1 MNEYET
7 ILQKTNGGLDIFK
20 HYLGDDCTKGAFKNP
35 YRADSRASCR
45 LYRNKTKDE
54 KSYYYLQDY
63 GDSEFCGNCFSIVA
77 KILNYNIRNDFKHL
91 LEQID
96 KDMNLDV
103 FSFYDNG
110 FQSKQPVL
118 KKVVGCG
125 GIHKS
130 CSISEFKLTT
140 KPFSEKE
147 LSYWHRYGITEE
159 TLQRYDVKSV
169 KACTFIK
176 ADGKSFSIVSSEL
189 IPVYGYYFNGG
200 LGIKFYRPK
209 AENRFMYVGNLPKPY
224 IFGWNKL
231 PPCGDYVFITGGEKD
246 VLSLASH
253 GFSAIALNSETA
265 KVPDEILSEL
275 AERFSKV
282 VFLYDTDA
290 TGIKEST
297 ERVNEYKGKYNVTRL
312 QLPLAGTKQEK
323 DISDYFALG
332 NGREEFV
339 ELLKGLQKWE

>member
-189 IPVYGYYFNGG
+189 IPVYGYYFNG
-200 LGIKFYRPK
+200 
-209 AENRFMYVGNLPKPY
+209 
-224 IFGWNKL
+224 
-231 PPCGDYVFITGGEKD
+231 D
-246 VLSLASH
+246 LASSSTVPRRKTASCTLAICQNH
-253 GFSAIALNSETA
+253 ISSAGTNYL
-265 KVPDEILSEL
+265 L
-275 AERFSKV
+275 AETMFSSQEVRKTFYPSPLMV
-282 VFLYDTDA
+282 
-290 TGIKEST
+290 S
-297 ERVNEYKGKYNVTRL
+297 
-312 QLPLAGTKQEK
+312 QPLP
-323 DISDYFALG
+323 
-332 NGREEFV
+332 
-339 ELLKGLQKWE
+339 